1 MQLPP
6 EAIVNEAGQVAM
18 CHRRPRQVCV
28 KCGTRSHV
36 FVLRGNWSLTWVEI
50 EDVPCILAK
59 RSKSGCCGGKNK
71 SAFLF
76 ATEAALRLWNM
87 TK

>member
-1 MQLPP
+1 MEIPP

-28 KCGTRSHV
+28 KCANRSHV
-36 FVLRGNWSLTWVEI
+36 FVLRGNWALTWVER

-59 RSKSGCCGGKNK
+59 RSKRGCCGGNSRK
-71 SAFLF
+71 AFMF
-76 ATEAALRLWNM
+76 ATAAAINLWNM